1 MSDLLFRKEIK
12 RDPAGVLVSDFDGTI
27 TRLDFYDLVCQA
39 YPQIAASYWQDYESG
54 KITHFEAL
62 KNIFAGI
69 RAPESRML
77 EIIGKMDID
86 PAMAQAVRMLEHND
100 WSVVV
105 ASAGCAWYI
114 NRLLQTNGVNIAV
127 HANPGTFLSD
137 GGLQMQL
144 PPESPLFSRE
154 LGVNKVAVVREAL
167 RRCAN
172 VAFAGDGRP
181 DLAPALLVPPRR
193 RFAKSWLAKKLHEI
207 GEEFR
212 PFERWSEVAGM
223 LGADEGWSV

>member
-1 MSDLLFRKEIK
+1 MSDLLFRKNIK
-12 RDPAGVLVSDFDGTI
+12 SDPSGILVSDFDGTI

-39 YPQIAASYWQDYESG
+39 YPCIAGTHWQDYESG

-62 KNIFAGI
+62 KNIFSGI
-69 RAPESRML
+69 RAPESSML
-77 EIIGKMDID
+77 EIIRKMDID
-86 PAMAQAVRMLEHND
+86 PKLPDAVSLLQSNG

-114 NRLLQTNGVNIAV
+114 NRLLSSSGVDIAV
-127 HANPGTFLSD
+127 HANPGVFFP
-137 GGLQMQL
+137 GEGLQMQL
-144 PPESPLFSRE
+144 PPESALFSRE

-223 LGADEGWSV
+223 LGADEGWSL